1 MGRSDR
7 VEELEAQIQQLEA
20 TVTGLTDE
28 LLECKQRLDEL
39 EDVVDSETA
48 ESDVMEGSLTSDSSD
63 SNGSFADSS
72 SLLEEV
78 DTYTAA
84 EDESGSE
91 TETEGEGDGIIV
103 A

>member
-7 VEELEAQIQQLEA
+7 VEELEAKVQELEA

-39 EDVVDSETA
+39 EDVVDPE
-48 ESDVMEGSLTSDSSD
+48 ESDVVEGSLTSDSSGSD
-63 SNGSFADSS
+63 GSFADSS

-78 DTYTAA
+78 DTYTAD